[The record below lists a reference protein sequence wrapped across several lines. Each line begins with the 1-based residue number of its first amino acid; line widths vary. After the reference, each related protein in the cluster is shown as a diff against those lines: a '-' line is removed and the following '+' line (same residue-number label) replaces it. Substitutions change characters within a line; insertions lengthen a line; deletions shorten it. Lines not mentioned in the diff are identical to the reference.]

1 MLRDKLTRPSS
12 RRELTVP
19 EFLIG
24 KGGFC
29 KVYKLSGDCNIVEKR
44 LYKKDENSKRR
55 FIAEI
60 DNINKVEHENIIK
73 IIDHDKELYRYTMRH
88 YEYNYKT
95 YLLKEKDKGLFPLK
109 VFQQIC
115 NALTFLHDNNIIH
128 RDLKP
133 ENILIDELEEIVV
146 ISDFGLSKDLSNDF
160 HLTKYGMGDDRFSA
174 KELIKG
180 EVTDDIRLDIYSLG
194 ELVNYTV
201 EILGLEIDR
210 ELSRIIKKATHD
222 NIENRDKR
230 VDDFLQAILQSEMLG
245 RNQVSKNMF
254 IAIDYINRIEE
265 VDQELFWQTIIIQL
279 HEAEDAEFE
288 RAIRKILSS
297 RIVTDYFNR
306 EDSQTFFEYICGYCE
321 MLRGRNDIYI
331 NEKNKEDQNIL
342 VSELFLLATE
352 HKLCEEL
359 VAEVWSTLIYM
370 SYQAKLQGSY
380 YILHTIKG
388 SFNKL
393 DCHIKKL
400 VRDKLKNDVVCFYD
414 KNFLY

>member
-222 NIENRDKR
+222 NIENRYKR

-321 MLRGRNDIYI
+321 MLRGRNDI
-331 NEKNKEDQNIL
+331 
-342 VSELFLLATE
+342 
-352 HKLCEEL
+352 
-359 VAEVWSTLIYM
+359 
-370 SYQAKLQGSY
+370 
-380 YILHTIKG
+380 
-388 SFNKL
+388 
-393 DCHIKKL
+393 
-400 VRDKLKNDVVCFYD
+400 
-414 KNFLY
+414 

>member
-12 RRELTVP
+12 RREPTVP
-19 EFLIG
+19 DLLIG
-24 KGGFC
+24 RGGFC
-29 KVYKLSGDCNIVEKR
+29 KVYKLSGDCDIVEKR

-60 DNINKVEHENIIK
+60 DNINKIDHESVIK
-73 IIDHDKELYRYTMRH
+73 IIEYDKDAYRYTMH
-88 YEYNYKT
+88 YYEYNYKT

-115 NALTFLHDNNIIH
+115 NAIIFLHNNNIIH

-133 ENILIDELEEIVV
+133 ENILIEETGEIVV
-146 ISDFGLSKDLSNDF
+146 VSDFGLSKDLSNDI
-160 HLTKYGMGDDRFSA
+160 HRTKYGMGDDRFSA

-201 EILGLEIDR
+201 EILELEIDK
-210 ELSRIIKKATHD
+210 ELSKIIEKATHD
-222 NIENRDKR
+222 NIENRFKR
-230 VDDFLQAILQSEMLG
+230 VDDFLQAILKSEMLG
-245 RNQVSKNMF
+245 RNQVSKNIF
-254 IAIDYINRIEE
+254 IAIDYINRMEE
-265 VDQELFWQTIIIQL
+265 IDQELFWQTIIIQL

-306 EDSQTFFEYICGYCE
+306 EDPQTFFEYICAYCE

-352 HKLCEEL
+352 HKLCDEL

-393 DCHIKKL
+393 DCHIKSL
-400 VRDKLKNDVVCFYD
+400 VRDKLEKDVVYFYD
-414 KNFLY
+414 KNLLD

>member
-1 MLRDKLTRPSS
+1 
-12 RRELTVP
+12 
-19 EFLIG
+19 
-24 KGGFC
+24 
-29 KVYKLSGDCNIVEKR
+29 
-44 LYKKDENSKRR
+44 
-55 FIAEI
+55 
-60 DNINKVEHENIIK
+60 
-73 IIDHDKELYRYTMRH
+73 MRH

-222 NIENRDKR
+222 NIENRYKR